1 MAYFSFPILIVS
13 GRLVNAT
20 ASEVEHIVR
29 DCLFDQI
36 PESSINE
43 LVDFFIFE
51 RRLYLKNSGL

>member
-1 MAYFSFPILIVS
+1 M
-13 GRLVNAT
+13 NAT

-51 RRLYLKNSGL
+51 RRLYLKNSGLWSIELFHSFVLLQK